1 MGMQSDQAFRYI
13 FELAEMLVK
22 QEGSDLFIT
31 AGSAPGLKVK
41 GVIKRVGDTP
51 LTGEQADFLV
61 RSIMSDKQAKAFDAT
76 SEANFA
82 LHFRDMARF
91 RVSAFK
97 QRGTSGM
104 VLRLIRSEIPS
115 FEQLHLPNTLS
126 ELALTKRGL
135 IMFVGA
141 TGAGKTTSLASMVD
155 YRNAHA
161 PGHIITIEDPIEFF
175 HSHKQC
181 IVNQREVG
189 ADTDSYHIALKNTLR
204 QAPDVILI
212 GEVRD
217 REAMEHAIAFA
228 ETGHLVLTTIH
239 ANNADQ
245 AFDRILNFFPDEKR
259 QQLLMELSFN
269 MRAFV
274 SQRLVPRSDV
284 DGLIPA
290 VEVLVNTPLVSEL
303 IFQGRIREI
312 KEAMKRAN
320 EEGLITFDQSLFQ
333 LYEQQFI
340 DYQSAL
346 RHADSVN
353 NLRLMIKLKSKH
365 TAPPEMSDTMA
376 KVSIDRSSE
385 EETFGIGRTA
395 HIRHRE

>member
-1 MGMQSDQAFRYI
+1 MESDRAFRYI
-13 FELAEMLVK
+13 FELAEKLVK
-22 QEGSDLFIT
+22 EEGSDLFIT
-31 AGSAPGLKVK
+31 AGTPPGVKVK
-41 GVIKRVGDTP
+41 GRIHRVGTAA
-51 LTGEQADFLV
+51 LSNEQADYLV
-61 RSIMSDKQAKAFDAT
+61 RSIMSDKQAKAFDET
-76 SEANFA
+76 QEANFA
-82 LHFRDMARF
+82 LHFKDMARF

-104 VLRLIRSEIPS
+104 VLRLIRSHIPS
-115 FEQLHLPNTLS
+115 FEELHLPSLLR
-126 ELALTKRGL
+126 ELAMTKRGL

-141 TGAGKTTSLASMVD
+141 TGAGKTTSLAAMVD
-155 YRNAHA
+155 YRNAQG

-175 HSHKQC
+175 HQHKQC
-181 IVNQREVG
+181 IINQREVG
-189 ADTDSYHIALKNTLR
+189 SDTGSYHVALKNTLR

-228 ETGHLVLTTIH
+228 ETGHLVLTTLH

-245 AFDRILNFFPDEKR
+245 AFDRILNFFPDEKKA
-259 QQLLMELSFN
+259 QLLMELSFN

-274 SQRLVPRSDV
+274 SQRLIPRSDIE
-284 DGLIPA
+284 GLIPA

-312 KEAMKRAN
+312 KEAMSRAN
-320 EEGLITFDQSLFQ
+320 EEGLITFDQSLFN
-333 LYEQQFI
+333 LYENQFI

-365 TAPPEMSDTMA
+365 TPPPELSDTMA
-376 KVSIDRSSE
+376 KVDIDRSSE
-385 EETFGIGRTA
+385 EELYGIGHMGTMGQRG
-395 HIRHRE
+395 

>member
-1 MGMQSDQAFRYI
+1 MESDRAFRYI

-31 AGSAPGLKVK
+31 AGSSPGLKVK
-41 GVIKRVGDTP
+41 GVIKRVGNTP

-61 RSIMSDKQAKAFDAT
+61 RSIMSDKQAKMFDES

-82 LHFRDMARF
+82 LHFKDMARF

-104 VLRLIRSEIPS
+104 VLRLIRSHIPS
-115 FEQLHLPNTLS
+115 FEELHLPAMLR
-126 ELALTKRGL
+126 ELAMTKRGL

-141 TGAGKTTSLASMVD
+141 TGAGKTTSLAAMID
-155 YRNAHA
+155 YRNAEA

-175 HSHKQC
+175 HQHKKC
-181 IVNQREVG
+181 IINQREVG
-189 ADTDSYHIALKNTLR
+189 ADTNSYHVALKNTLR

-228 ETGHLVLTTIH
+228 ETGHLVLTTLH

-259 QQLLMELSFN
+259 PQLLMELSFN

-284 DGLIPA
+284 EGLIPA

-312 KEAMKRAN
+312 KEAMSRAN
-320 EEGLITFDQSLFQ
+320 EEGLITFDQSLFR
-333 LYEQQFI
+333 LYEEQFI
-340 DYQSAL
+340 DYQTAL

-365 TAPPEMSDTMA
+365 ASPPELSDSMA
-376 KVSIDRSSE
+376 KVEIDRSGDE
-385 EETFGIGRTA
+385 EMYGIGHASSARL
-395 HIRHRE
+395 RE

>member
-1 MGMQSDQAFRYI
+1 MESDRAFRYI

-31 AGSAPGLKVK
+31 AGSSPGLKIK
-41 GVIKRVGDTP
+41 GVIKRVGNTP

-61 RSIMSDKQAKAFDAT
+61 RSIMSDKQAKMFDES

-82 LHFRDMARF
+82 LHFKDMARF

-104 VLRLIRSEIPS
+104 VLRLIRSHIPS
-115 FEQLHLPNTLS
+115 FEELHLPPMLR
-126 ELALTKRGL
+126 ELAMTKRGL
-135 IMFVGA
+135 ILFVGA
-141 TGAGKTTSLASMVD
+141 TGAGKTTSLAAMID
-155 YRNAHA
+155 YRNASA

-175 HSHKQC
+175 HHHKQC
-181 IVNQREVG
+181 IINQREVG
-189 ADTDSYHIALKNTLR
+189 ADTNSYHIALKNTLR

-217 REAMEHAIAFA
+217 REAMEQAIAFA
-228 ETGHLVLTTIH
+228 ETGHLVLTTLH

-259 QQLLMELSFN
+259 AQLLMELSFN
-269 MRAFV
+269 MRAFI

-284 DGLIPA
+284 EGLIPA

-312 KEAMKRAN
+312 KEAMSRAN
-320 EEGLITFDQSLFQ
+320 EEGLITFDQSLFR
-333 LYEQQFI
+333 LYEEQFI
-340 DYQSAL
+340 DYQTAL

-365 TAPPEMSDTMA
+365 AAPPELSDTMA
-376 KVSIDRSSE
+376 KVDIDRSGDDE
-385 EETFGIGRTA
+385 MYGIGHVAAPRQ
-395 HIRHRE
+395 RG